1 MNMKKMPKKYYFLSL
16 GIGSWLTGLFLL
28 SNLWHTLR
36 VNKAVP
42 SVAKRVLNAIEE
54 SANAPLLLF
63 FVGIILVLIFLYLNI
78 ERDMVYIPYMV
89 VSFVSFIVISLS
101 WLAQTEI
108 KLLQIISLLVVLSW
122 LSHTILLLLWKI
134 YDWIVCEKE
143 KMLPKLTF
151 IWTILAAFFGYILG
165 KK

>member
-1 MNMKKMPKKYYFLSL
+1 MNKKMPKKYYLLSF
-16 GIGSWLTGLFLL
+16 GIGFWLTGLFLL

-36 VNKAVP
+36 DNKAVP

-108 KLLQIISLLVVLSW
+108 KLLQIITHLVVLS
-122 LSHTILLLLWKI
+122 LLQHTILLLLWKI

-151 IWTILAAFFGYILG
+151 IWTILAAFFG
-165 KK
+165 

>member
-1 MNMKKMPKKYYFLSL
+1 MNKKMPKKYYFLSL

-42 SVAKRVLNAIEE
+42 SVAKRVLNAIGQ
-54 SANAPLLLF
+54 SVDTPILLF
-63 FVGIILVLIFLYLNI
+63 FGGSILVFIFLYLSI
-78 ERDMVYIPYMV
+78 EKDIVYFLYTA
-89 VSFVSFIVISLS
+89 VSFVFFIVILLS

-108 KLLQIISLLVVLSW
+108 KLLQNISLLVVLSW

-134 YDWIVCEKE
+134 YDWIVCEKD

-151 IWTILAAFFGYILG
+151 IWTILAALFGYILG

>member
-1 MNMKKMPKKYYFLSL
+1 MNKKMPKKYYLLSF
-16 GIGSWLTGLFLL
+16 GIGFWLTGLFLL

-36 VNKAVP
+36 DNKAVP

-151 IWTILAAFFGYILG
+151 IWTILAAFFG
-165 KK
+165 

>member
-1 MNMKKMPKKYYFLSL
+1 MNKNKIPKKYYILSL
-16 GIGSWLTGLFLL
+16 GIGFWLTGLFLL

-36 VNKAVP
+36 VNKDVP
-42 SVAKRVLNAIEE
+42 KIAQNLLNIIEQY
-54 SANAPLLLF
+54 ADAPILLF
-63 FVGIILVLIFLYLNI
+63 FVGSILVFIFLYLYI
-78 ERDMVYIPYMV
+78 EKDNVYYSYSL
-89 VSFVSFIVISLS
+89 VSFLFFIVILSS

-122 LSHTILLLLWKI
+122 LSHTILLFLWKI

-151 IWTILAAFFGYILG
+151 IWTILAALFGYIFG

>member
-1 MNMKKMPKKYYFLSL
+1 M
-16 GIGSWLTGLFLL
+16 GS
-28 SNLWHTLR
+28 
-36 VNKAVP
+36 
-42 SVAKRVLNAIEE
+42 
-54 SANAPLLLF
+54 
-63 FVGIILVLIFLYLNI
+63 ILVFIFLYLYI
-78 ERDMVYIPYMV
+78 EKDNVYYSYSL
-89 VSFVSFIVISLS
+89 VSFLFFIVILSS

-122 LSHTILLLLWKI
+122 LSHTILLFLWKI

-151 IWTILAAFFGYILG
+151 IWTILAALFGYILG